1 MAALTALLLPYALG
15 PDLGLDLGLDLGPLP
30 SWAAAQGW
38 WPAPPQVAHADAG
51 DALGVRQA
59 PPWHHWRGA
68 AAKVT
73 SKVTRATRRVATT
86 PVRQAVRVLRR
97 ARRQYAEALAVRE
110 AHAPLASTLKLRGEA
125 ALEHALEAG
134 QEGGREGGQQE
145 GGHSPSG
152 RTAQFFLGTS
162 AA

>member
-15 PDLGLDLGLDLGPLP
+15 PDLDLGLDLGPLP

-51 DALGVRQA
+51 DALGARQA

-125 ALEHALEAG
+125 ALEAG
-134 QEGGREGGQQE
+134 QEGGREGGQE

>member
-38 WPAPPQVAHADAG
+38 WPALPQVAHADAG
-51 DALGVRQA
+51 DALGARQA

-73 SKVTRATRRVATT
+73 SKVTRATRRVAAT

-125 ALEHALEAG
+125 ALEAG
-134 QEGGREGGQQE
+134 QEGGREGGRE
-145 GGHSPSG
+145 GGHPPSG